1 MAPLADKI
9 GRKPVLFIALAVSF
23 IAVGVEFYATTNP
36 VFFTGKLLNGI
47 MIGAIGSVM
56 ISYIG
61 EVRSPNGWRKIHVDA
76 WLIDVR
82 LRQLLSVVSSL
93 VLWV

>member
-1 MAPLADKI
+1 MAPIADRI

-23 IAVGVEFYATTNP
+23 IAVGIEFYATTNP
-36 VFFTGKLLNGI
+36 VFFAGKLLNGI

-61 EVRSPNGWRKIHVDA
+61 EVSYSN
-76 WLIDVR
+76 R
-82 LRQLLSVVSSL
+82 LETSTGSIAH
-93 VLWV
+93 

>member
-1 MAPLADKI
+1 MAPIADKI
-9 GRKPVLFIALAVSF
+9 GRKPVLLIALVVSF

-36 VFFTGKLLNGI
+36 VFFAGKLLNGI

-61 EVRSPNGWRKIHVDA
+61 EVSYSKRWEMSRGYIAHW
-76 WLIDVR
+76 
-82 LRQLLSVVSSL
+82 S
-93 VLWV
+93 